1 MAQNTNLNIA
11 PYYDDFDSSKGFL
24 KVLFKPGYPVQAR
37 ELTTLQSLMQNQIDS
52 FGQGV
57 YKEGAQVIPGGITLN
72 NDVACVVINNAYLN
86 LDVELYRASL
96 DGLVVK
102 GSTSGVRGRVL
113 FSISAATSTKNQIT
127 FYINYLQ
134 KANDNTTSTFTDGET
149 LTCESDITYASTT
162 ISSGTP
168 LAQLLNSGAN
178 SKGSTANV
186 GTGVYYVRGY
196 FVPVNEQTLILDQY
210 GTDPSYK
217 VGLKVE
223 EKIITADEDASLY
236 DNAIGSTNFSAPG
249 ADRFKVN
256 LTLVK
261 KALTDPNSAD
271 FIELLRTNTGKIQ
284 KKVERSDLGFINDV
298 LATRTKEESGN
309 YYVKKFDIDTR
320 ENLDDGFNNGV
331 YPSTATTGDG
341 NTPTE
346 DNIAVQLSGGSAYVS
361 GYRTERLSTTYK
373 DVAKPRTFTGADN
386 QSITTDIG
394 NYVFLTKTYELPQI
408 YESIELRDEI
418 ITAPG
423 TPAGNTIG
431 KTRVLNAAYESGT
444 VNSATTVYRANI
456 LDTKFYTR
464 LDCQGAVNW
473 HIGDFVVGRTS
484 GATGY
489 VAKDA
494 NGGSAAPQGFLIDV
508 VGTFTQN
515 EYLDLNKAS
524 SGTQL
529 GQLANVAAAVTTYDF
544 RDVKSYKYGTN
555 GCADAQLD
563 VRVALPGSAAIISN
577 LGSSGATQTATIT
590 AQLSNFQSQLKV
602 GDIIE
607 FSNNSVAQKVK
618 VTSITSAY
626 VMDVIKAGGSG
637 ADPMATGSI
646 TSSIIRSRAEIKEAQ
661 KNKLITPLGFEA
673 VKNTNKDNTVNPA
686 GYFRK
691 TISGTVSGTTHAF
704 NAGAGLVFKNA
715 ADNDDFILS
724 VTGGTNE
731 GDIFQAPGFS
741 GTSANVQTVTVTGLT
756 NGQTID
762 VVATVYASDR
772 SAKAKTTE
780 RMKIL
785 KLDKSVVA
793 AVNGLTQENAE
804 NDGYGYRV
812 DDARIS
818 LGCSDVFKIKAIY
831 ESTNAT
837 ATINEMVPNLQFT
850 NLVGTIS
857 VDDVIT
863 GDDSGSRARVVS
875 YDSTNNK
882 VYFIPVDDDKFTDAE
897 TITAPSSTFKIVT
910 GQIVPGAKDITDS
923 FDLDNGQR
931 DQFYDYSSLV
941 RKANYAAP
949 THQCLVIFDRF
960 LTTAGVNPYTVD
972 SYADTDYKII
982 PTYDE
987 QPLRDTIDFRPQVA
1001 EKLAGSGSVASP
1013 WTLNGTEFFDYESR
1027 AFTGNVIGVP
1037 GIGDT
1042 TILSLQY
1049 YLPRIDK
1056 VFMNKDNVVQVVKG
1070 SPGASPVTPED
1081 VEDAMLL
1088 ATLTY
1093 KAYVFDVD
1101 KDIDIK
1107 ETNYKRY
1114 TFKDIQVLEDRIK
1127 TLEYYTQLSL
1137 LEGET
1142 ASMEIRDT
1150 SGLSRFKNGFIVDNF
1165 SSLSTS
1171 DTLHPDY
1178 RVSLDFEE
1186 GQLRPSHYTTTLPLV
1201 YSTSSTNVRTTGDLV
1216 TLPYDDTVLLDQ
1228 PFASGV
1234 ENVNPFNVFTYV
1246 GDISLYPEKDNWV
1259 DTTKLAGVKET
1270 IVEGNFLTTIRQYNA
1285 DQNGYT
1291 PIQWNSWKTTWTGT
1305 SISTK
1310 VGAWRHSAKKKQ
1322 SRTTTTTT
1330 TKTTNQTRSG
1340 IRYKIT
1346 PVLETTSLGD
1356 KVVSVDHVQF
1366 MRSRNI
1372 EFACQKLKPRTKFFA
1387 FFDGIALPKKLITPK
1402 IMGLVKDPNTDS
1414 TTNSIPFQ
1422 IGETVYVKK
1431 GNAST
1436 QKGQNAFR
1444 FKARV
1449 SAPNEQ
1455 YAINPLDGT
1464 DISSTS
1470 DYTSNLAFINID
1482 THALADQA
1490 KGSYYGSPKIN
1501 DYIIGETSGAVAK
1514 VSNKDLVSDKSGSFS
1529 ASFFID
1535 APNKAGNLTFKTG
1548 TKLFRITD
1556 DSTDS
1561 KVIGF
1566 SDSNA
1571 EAEFSSS
1578 GIHQT
1583 TQEDVVSVRNAKVTT
1598 EEMSDAR
1605 TLTSSSSTT
1614 SSETRHC
1621 DPLAQTFLIEDAAL
1635 EGGVFLTK
1643 IDIFFNTKDDEIPV
1657 SLDIRTVV
1665 NGNPT
1670 QIIVPFS
1677 KVIKKPADVFTST
1690 DASKPTTFTF
1700 ESPVYLPFRKEHA
1713 VVLTSDSNQYKVFI
1727 SILGKDAIDA
1737 AHAGEKIS
1745 EQPYIGVL
1753 FKSQNAS
1760 TWTPSQYEDLMF
1772 KIYRAEFTKP
1782 STASNSKLVLEN
1794 AQLGEANGG
1803 YLGLLPNALQFTAQD
1818 DEIRVFHGNH
1828 GMQSTLN
1835 YLELSG
1841 VVSEVPETTLASQ
1854 ITASGTSAT
1863 LTDASLFHT
1872 TMYGT
1877 AGNPSGNS
1885 VSDTYPGFIRI
1896 LGAEADGSGDEII
1909 AYKAIST
1916 NTVQFI
1922 TTSPRNHTG
1931 SGGSAT
1937 GKAHAAGAVVQCYNL
1952 NGIPLTDINKTHT
1965 SIVTLNSPHSYKVKI
1980 TGKKALTTMAGGG
1993 TTMSASQNVAWDVIT
2008 PLVNNQ
2014 TQPQCSIISRVKGTQ
2029 ATSCGPDSAGSNA
2042 GLETSFVKDTAWSD
2056 VTINDENYFPATK
2069 VIANQLNEVNR
2080 MSNVKSF
2087 TMELDFE
2094 TDVTHLSPVV
2104 DITAIATLTSA
2115 NIINNIVPTAGI
2127 GGECAANYITKVA
2140 RMNKS
2145 ASGLKVMLAAN
2156 TWTQSEI
2163 RLMYKLIPVGYSGN
2177 VDDLNFEFFN
2187 TTGIPDSGQLVP
2199 QNDLTT
2205 FTDYEYTVDDAAE
2218 FDGFQV
2224 KISLLAY
2231 EQPYI
2236 PRVKDFRAIA
2246 LA

>member
-72 NDVACVVINNAYLN
+72 NDVACVIINNSYLN
-86 LDVELYRASL
+86 LDVELYRTAL
-96 DGLVVK
+96 DGLVIK
-102 GSTSGVRGRVL
+102 GSTSGVRGRIL
-113 FSISAATSTKNQIT
+113 FSIGASTSTKNQIT

-134 KANDNTTSTFTDGET
+134 KANDNTTTTFTDGET
-149 LTCESDITYASTT
+149 LTCETDITYLSTT
-162 ISSGTP
+162 IAAGTP
-168 LAQLLNSGAN
+168 LAQLLNSNSN

-186 GTGVYYVRGY
+186 GAGVYYVRGY

-210 GTDPSYK
+210 GTNPSYK

-249 ADRFKVN
+249 ADRFKIN

-261 KALTDPNSAD
+261 KATTDPNSAD

-284 KKVERSDLGFINDV
+284 KKVERSDLGFINQV
-298 LATRTKEESGN
+298 LATRTKEESGD
-309 YYVKKFDIDTR
+309 YYVKKFTVDAR
-320 ENLDDGFNNGV
+320 ESLDDGFNNGV
-331 YPSTATTGDG
+331 YAAGVTTADG
-341 NTPTE
+341 NTADE
-346 DNIAVQLSGGSAYVS
+346 ANIAVQLSSGSAYVS

-373 DVAKPRTFTGADN
+373 DVDKPRTFTGSDN
-386 QSITTDIG
+386 QSITTDVG
-394 NYVFLTKTYELPQI
+394 NYVFFTNTFELPTI
-408 YESIELRDEI
+408 YEDIELRDEI
-418 ITAPG
+418 ITTPG
-423 TPAGNTIG
+423 SPAGNPIG
-431 KTRVLNAAYESGT
+431 RTRVLNSAYESGT
-444 VNSATTVYRANI
+444 VNTATTVYRINI
-456 LDTKFYTR
+456 LDTKFYTK
-464 LDCQGAVNW
+464 LNCQGGINW

-489 VAKDA
+489 VAVDA
-494 NGGSAAPQGFLIDV
+494 NGASANQEGYLIDV
-508 VGTFTQN
+508 TGNFVQN
-515 EYLDLNKAS
+515 EYLDLNKAN

-529 GQLANVAAAVTTYDF
+529 GQLDNNAASVITYDF

-555 GCADAQLD
+555 GCADARLD

-618 VTSITSAY
+618 VTGITDAY
-626 VMDVIKAGGSG
+626 VMDVIKAGGAG
-637 ADPMATGSI
+637 AAAMATGSI

-661 KNKLITPLGFEA
+661 KNKLITPLGFDA

-715 ADNDDFILS
+715 ADNDDFIMS

-731 GDIFQAPGFS
+731 GDIFQAPGFNGS
-741 GTSANVQTVTVTGLT
+741 SANVQTVTVTGLT

-762 VVATVYASDR
+762 VIATVYASNR

-780 RMKIL
+780 KMKIL
-785 KLDKSVVA
+785 KLNKSVVA
-793 AVNGLTQENAE
+793 GVNGLTQENAE
-804 NDGYGYRV
+804 DDGYGYRV

-831 ESTNAT
+831 ESNNSSAT
-837 ATINEMVPNLQFT
+837 LNEMVPNLQFT

-857 VDDVIT
+857 VDDVLT

-882 VYFIPVDDDKFTDAE
+882 VYYIPVDDDKFTDAE
-897 TITAPSSTFKIVT
+897 TITSPSATFKIVT
-910 GQIVPGAKDITDS
+910 GQIVTGAKDITDS
-923 FDLDNGQR
+923 FDLDDGMR

-941 RKANYAAP
+941 RKPNYAAP
-949 THQCLVIFDRF
+949 THQVLVIFDRF

-972 SYADTDYKII
+972 SYDTADYKII

-987 QPLRDTIDFRPQVA
+987 QPLRDAIDFRPQVV
-1001 EKLAGSGSVASP
+1001 EKLAGSGAVASP
-1013 WTLNGTEFFDYESR
+1013 WTLNGTEFFDYSSR
-1027 AFTGNVIGVP
+1027 SFTGNVIGVP

-1056 VFMNKDNVVQVVKG
+1056 VFMNKDNIVQIVKG
-1070 SPGASPVTPED
+1070 APGSNPVEPEN

-1093 KAYVFDVD
+1093 RPYVFDVET
-1101 KDIDIK
+1101 DIDIK

-1114 TFKDIQVLEDRIK
+1114 TFKDIQFLEDRIK

-1137 LEGET
+1137 LESET
-1142 ASMEIRDT
+1142 AAMEIRDT
-1150 SGLSRFKNGFIVDNF
+1150 SGLSRFKNGFVVDNF
-1165 SSLSTS
+1165 SSFATS
-1171 DTLHPDY
+1171 DTLHLDY

-1186 GQLRPSHYTTTLPLV
+1186 GQLRPSHFTTTIPLV
-1201 YSTSSTNVRTTGDLV
+1201 YSTASTNIRTTGDLV
-1216 TLPYDDTVLLDQ
+1216 TLPYIDTVLLDQ

-1246 GDISLYPEKDNWV
+1246 GDINLYPEQDNWV
-1259 DTTKLAGVKET
+1259 DTTKLGKIKET
-1270 IVEGNFLTTIRQYNA
+1270 IVEGNFLTTLREYNA
-1285 DQNGYT
+1285 DQNGFT

-1305 SISTK
+1305 SISKK

-1322 SRTTTTTT
+1322 SRTITTTT

-1346 PVLETTSLGD
+1346 PVLEQTSLGD
-1356 KVVSVDHVQF
+1356 KVVSVDHIQF

-1402 IMGLVKDPNTDS
+1402 IMGLVKDPTTDAK
-1414 TTNSIPFQ
+1414 TNSIPFQ

-1431 GNAST
+1431 GNVST

-1455 YAINPLDGT
+1455 YSINPLDGT
-1464 DISSTS
+1464 DISGTS

-1501 DYIIGETSGAVAK
+1501 DYIVGETSGAVAK

-1556 DSTDS
+1556 DETDS

-1571 EAEFSSS
+1571 EAEFTSS
-1578 GIHQT
+1578 GILQT
-1583 TQEDVVSVRNAKVTT
+1583 TQEDVISVRNAKVTT

-1605 TLTSSSSTT
+1605 TLTSSSSTST
-1614 SSETRHC
+1614 TETRHC

-1643 IDIFFNTKDDEIPV
+1643 IDIFFNTKDEEIPV
-1657 SLDIRTVV
+1657 SLDVRTVV

-1670 QIIVPFS
+1670 QKIIPFS
-1677 KVIKKPADVFTST
+1677 KVVKKPEDVFTSV

-1700 ESPVYLPFRKEHA
+1700 SSPVYIPFRQEHA
-1713 VVLTSDSNQYKVFI
+1713 IVLTSDSNQYKVFI

-1772 KIYRAEFTKP
+1772 KIFRAEFTKP
-1782 STASNSKLVLEN
+1782 TTAANSKLVLEN
-1794 AQLGEANGG
+1794 AQLGESNGG
-1803 YLGLLPNALQFTAQD
+1803 YLGLLPNALQFTAED
-1818 DEIRVFHGNH
+1818 DTIRVFHGNH

-1835 YLELSG
+1835 YLELTG
-1841 VVSEVPETTLASQ
+1841 VASEVPDTTLSSGV
-1854 ITASGTSAT
+1854 TLTGTSCT
-1863 LTDASLFHT
+1863 VDDASLFHT

-1877 AGNPSGNS
+1877 SGNPSGNA
-1885 VSDTYPGFIRI
+1885 VSDSIPGFIKI
-1896 LGAEADGSGDEII
+1896 LGTEADGSGDEII
-1909 AYKAIST
+1909 AYKSIAG
-1916 NTVQFI
+1916 NTINFI
-1922 TTSPRNHTG
+1922 TTQPRNHNGT
-1931 SGGSAT
+1931 SGAASGKVHAT
-1937 GKAHAAGAVVQCYNL
+1937 GAVVQCYNI

-1965 SIVTLNSPHSYKVKI
+1965 SIVTLNSPHSYKIQVS
-1980 TGKKALTTMAGGG
+1980 GKKALATMAGGG
-1993 TTMSASQNVAWDVIT
+1993 TTMTASQNVAWDVVT

-2029 ATSCGPDSAGSNA
+2029 ATSCGPDSDGSNA
-2042 GLETSFVKDTAWSD
+2042 GLETSFVKDVAWSD
-2056 VTINDENYFPATK
+2056 VTINEENYFPKTK

-2094 TDVTHLSPVV
+2094 TEVTHLSPVV

-2115 NIINNIVPTAGI
+2115 NIINNIEPTSAI
-2127 GGECAANYITKVA
+2127 GGECAANYITKAA
-2140 RMNKS
+2140 RMDKS

-2156 TWTQSEI
+2156 TWTQSKI
-2163 RLMYKLIPVGYSGN
+2163 VLMYKLIPVGYSGN
-2177 VDDLNFEFFN
+2177 VDDLDFQFFN
-2187 TTGIPDSGQLVP
+2187 STGVPDSGQLVP

-2205 FTDYEYTVDDAAE
+2205 FTDYEYTVDDAPE